1 MSEVAAPYTTAH
13 FEDADAP
20 GAKPLSDIRPG
31 MPCRQCGGNLIRLD
45 GELSCGRCG
54 WPAGRELPR
63 QTNLTISKD
72 SQLSE
77 MQVKLSRAEAEN
89 AALKD
94 RVKQLESANEA
105 PKAQDKPA
113 KKNERRT

>member
-1 MSEVAAPYTTAH
+1 MTQVAEPYTTAH

-20 GAKPLSDIRPG
+20 GAKPLSDILPG

-63 QTNLTISKD
+63 QSNLTISKD

-77 MQVKLSRAEAEN
+77 TQARLSRAEAEN
-89 AALKD
+89 AALKE
-94 RVKQLESANEA
+94 RVKQLESVNEA
-105 PKAQDKPA
+105 PKTQEKPA
-113 KKNERRT
+113 KKQK